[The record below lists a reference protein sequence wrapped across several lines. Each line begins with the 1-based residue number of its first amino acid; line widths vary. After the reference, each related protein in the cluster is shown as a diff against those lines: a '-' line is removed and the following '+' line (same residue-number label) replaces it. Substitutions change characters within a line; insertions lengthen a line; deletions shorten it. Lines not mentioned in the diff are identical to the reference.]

1 MIIIKRS
8 KLLSIVTEGIY
19 LLNVIAAVI
28 FSICLNA
35 EINEAKMQNTEG
47 TESIGIAL
55 GVAILAV
62 LLIFA
67 LIYVVY
73 SLLPLL
79 FKTVGIFVPK
89 IAFPIICM
97 VFDTVSFIAAT
108 ILFISVIVGE
118 GTVGGLI
125 IFLIPSLLFAAAF
138 VLNLLTCKAIGKENI
153 EATPEADTEEIT
165 A

>member
-1 MIIIKRS
+1 MKRYKLFSII
-8 KLLSIVTEGIY
+8 TEGIY
-19 LLNVIAAVI
+19 LLNLIAAVI

-55 GVAILAV
+55 GAAILAV

-67 LIYVVY
+67 LIYTVY

-79 FKTVGIFVPK
+79 FKAVGIFVPK

-118 GTVGGLI
+118 GTVGGLV
-125 IFLIPSLLFAAAF
+125 IFLIPSLLFTAAF
-138 VLNLLTCKAIGKENI
+138 VLNLLTCKAINKEKR
-153 EATPEADTEEIT
+153 APMPEENAEEIT
-165 A
+165 V